1 MQKNR
6 VLSVHLSA
14 AEYQKIAGAASAARM
29 SSSAF
34 LRLLALGGVEQ
45 KRIETMPASSAGK
58 PEKTDELMQRLAEQE
73 AAFLQVV
80 ETIRASQRRPYFGE
94 WRLRRGVE
102 LGPAPGATQFDKLLW
117 LARDYHSVWGAW
129 PKPNDPG
136 FGSLPTGVDPSA
148 WPNSPP
154 PSAA

>member
-1 MQKNR
+1 MSKTEVFQVR
-6 VLSVHLSA
+6 LSA
-14 AEYQKIAGAASAARM
+14 AEMAALADQARM
-29 SSSAF
+29 LGMTKTALARTLLVAGQPQKSQPASTTPCPEIAE
-34 LRLLALGGVEQ
+34 LRE
-45 KRIETMPASSAGK
+45 RIE
-58 PEKTDELMQRLAEQE
+58 EQE
-73 AAFLQVV
+73 RAFLQVV
-80 ETIRASQRRPYFGE
+80 ETVRASQRRPFFGE

-102 LGPAPGATQFDKLLW
+102 LGPAPGATQLEKLLW